1 MKRNT
6 YSLCDGVYKNAQ
18 KHNSDDF
25 WKKRKDSEHMFVVWS
40 RRPQWLFMMAEV
52 IHVFAK
58 KVAGGAKTLLP
69 SLKQCRVL
77 EAKHILFMMTK
88 TSR

>member
-1 MKRNT
+1 
-6 YSLCDGVYKNAQ
+6 
-18 KHNSDDF
+18 
-25 WKKRKDSEHMFVVWS
+25 MFVVWS

-69 SLKQCRVL
+69 SLKQCRDL
-77 EAKHILFMMTK
+77 EAKRFLFMMTK
-88 TSR
+88 TSQ